1 MPKASLP
8 ACAAPS
14 MVTGSPRSFE
24 GLGGLSSLGDSICS
38 DGLGSGATS
47 GLILSGVGSG
57 SFSGSGGGGGGGGS
71 ISIGGEETSRLV
83 LAISDIKYQTSAA
96 TAASRTTPMA
106 IPLQRRHGLAAC
118 AAYDKASLFALL
130 NFTALSSRLLASHK
144 TNLIELDTAQQ
155 IQDFDHFGV
164 LHRRVAAHDH
174 REVRGQ
180 GFLGAQALF
189 QFRQADRIGVQKYL
203 PGVINGNRFGLRL
216 FQRNGGAGFWQ
227 INLDARD
234 AGVAG
239 EDEDHQHHQQHVH
252 EGRDVDP
259 AGTSARGVFR
269 S

>member
-1 MPKASLP
+1 MPPPRPAWMPKASLP

-14 MVTGSPRSFE
+14 MVTGSPLS
-24 GLGGLSSLGDSICS
+24 GDGLSGASSM
-38 DGLGSGATS
+38 GLSAGVGSGSDTS
-47 GLILSGVGSG
+47 GTTLSGVGSG

-71 ISIGGEETSRLV
+71 ISIGGGATSRLV

-180 GFLGAQALF
+180 GFLGGQAIF
-189 QFRQADRIGVQKYL
+189 QFRKADRI
-203 PGVINGNRFGLRL
+203 
-216 FQRNGGAGFWQ
+216 A
-227 INLDARD
+227 
-234 AGVAG
+234 
-239 EDEDHQHHQQHVH
+239 
-252 EGRDVDP
+252 
-259 AGTSARGVFR
+259 
-269 S
+269 